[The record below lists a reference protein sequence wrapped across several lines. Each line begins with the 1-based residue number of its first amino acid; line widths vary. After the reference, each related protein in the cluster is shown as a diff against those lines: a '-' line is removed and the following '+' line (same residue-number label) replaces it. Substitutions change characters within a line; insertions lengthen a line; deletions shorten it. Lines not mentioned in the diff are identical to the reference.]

1 MFTYASQAYAPV
13 GSYYDN
19 SQNFMSPSKDQRRN
33 SLRYLDDGK
42 QFDSL
47 METHHYEEYKQ
58 KMQQSLLS
66 NLNTSQINQ
75 TYATTSIGSP
85 FVLKE
90 LELRYQELQR
100 LLKFTED
107 ELNKAKVK
115 IIDQKA
121 FYEELLKEKDQR
133 IEEYQLKEKQF
144 YQKLITPNASQR
156 EIADKKEVY
165 IENQTLI
172 QDPKNMQS
180 PISEVKGLHKNTSQK
195 TLDSLP
201 LSLVQQAP
209 VDKFYKYDLQIKKL
223 EISVAQKDV
232 EIANLT
238 QEVNQLKQTIDYK
251 VHLEIQE
258 RQGRENFQSSL
269 ANIPFI
275 SENSDL
281 KRQNASLRAENNTL
295 KRQMKDSKQ
304 KLELYETNNANLAN
318 KLNELVQKEKAL
330 LEEQYQNSLKKNA
343 TSILKVSGD
352 KSLLDG
358 VVGIMHYIRQA
369 LSEIMFD
376 LFVKSGNISIQK
388 KVNSFISFQV
398 NLNSSFGPESRGL
411 VIPLYLYKKQIYF
424 KTNQNW
430 VQFNLRMK
438 SLVKMYYP
446 DYAELGTEE
455 NKLYKVATGDSD
467 REVERSEVNVWI
479 INSLQEIEKKSIKDK
494 SEIKDQKD
502 LFRLLSLLY
511 RTRYPLQGTQ
521 LDVDLDIQIRLEDQI
536 VERMLKLSIEEI
548 PQRDV
553 KN

>member
-19 SQNFMSPSKDQRRN
+19 SQSYMSPTKDQRTH

-47 METHHYEEYKQ
+47 MDTHHYEEYKQ

-66 NLNTSQINQ
+66 NPNSSQINQ
-75 TYATTSIGSP
+75 TYANTSIGSP

-121 FYEELLKEKDQR
+121 YYEELLKEKDKR
-133 IEEYQLKEKQF
+133 IEEYQTKERQF
-144 YQKLITPNASQR
+144 YQKLVTPNASQR
-156 EIADKKEVY
+156 EIPDKKEVY
-165 IENQTLI
+165 IENQALI
-172 QDPKNMQS
+172 QDPRNMQS
-180 PISEVKGLHKNTSQK
+180 PISEVKGLHKNASQK

-201 LSLVQQAP
+201 LSLVQQTP

-223 EISVAQKDV
+223 EISISQKDL
-232 EIANLT
+232 EIANLS

-251 VHLEIQE
+251 VHLEMQE
-258 RQGRENFQSSL
+258 RQRREHFESSL
-269 ANIPFI
+269 TNIPFLT
-275 SENSDL
+275 ENSDL
-281 KRQNASLRAENNTL
+281 KRQNASLKAENNTL
-295 KRQMKDSKQ
+295 KRQLKDSKS
-304 KLELYETNNANLAN
+304 KLELFETNNSNLAN

-330 LEEQYQNSLKKNA
+330 LEEQYQNSQKKQA

-369 LSEIMFD
+369 LSEIMFEV
-376 LFVKSGNISIQK
+376 FVKSGNISIQK
-388 KVNSFISFQV
+388 KANSFISFQV
-398 NLNSSFGPESRGL
+398 NLKSVFGPESRGV
-411 VIPLYLYKKQIYF
+411 VIALYLYKK
-424 KTNQNW
+424 
-430 VQFNLRMK
+430 MK
-438 SLVKMYYP
+438 QLVKIYYP
-446 DYAELGTEE
+446 DYGEIGTEDMDM
-455 NKLYKVATGDSD
+455 YKILAGDSD
-467 REVERSEVNVWI
+467 REVERSEVNIWI
-479 INSLQEIEKKSIKDK
+479 INSLQEIEKKSLKDK

-502 LFRLLSLLY
+502 IFRLLALLY
-511 RTRYPLQGTQ
+511 RTRHPLQGTS
-521 LDVDLDIQIRLEDQI
+521 LDVDQDIQIRLEDQV
-536 VERMLKLSIEEI
+536 VERMLKLSIEEM
-548 PQRDV
+548 PQEQEDA

>member
-1 MFTYASQAYAPV
+1 MYSYASQAYAPV

-19 SQNFMSPSKDQRRN
+19 SQNYMSPNKDQRTN

-66 NLNTSQINQ
+66 NPNTSQINQ

-100 LLKFTED
+100 LLKFTEE

-121 FYEELLKEKDQR
+121 YYEELLKEKDKR
-133 IEEYQLKEKQF
+133 IEEYQIKEKQF
-144 YQKLITPNASQR
+144 YQKMVTPNASQR

-165 IENQTLI
+165 IDNQALI

-180 PISEVKGLHKNTSQK
+180 PISEVKGLNKNTSQK

-223 EISVAQKDV
+223 EISLAQKDL
-232 EIANLT
+232 EIANLS

-251 VHLEIQE
+251 VHLEMQE
-258 RQGRENFQSSL
+258 RQKRENFQSSL
-269 ANIPFI
+269 TNIPFI
-275 SENSDL
+275 TENSDL
-281 KRQNASLRAENNTL
+281 KRQNASLKAENNTL
-295 KRQMKDSKQ
+295 KRQMKDTKS

-330 LEEQYQNSLKKNA
+330 LEEQYQNSQKKQA

-369 LSEIMFD
+369 LSEIMFE
-376 LFVKSGNISIQK
+376 LFVKSANISIQK
-388 KVNSFISFQV
+388 KANSFISFQV
-398 NLNSSFGPESRGL
+398 NLKSVFGPESRGV
-411 VIPLYLYKKQIYF
+411 VIPLYLYKK
-424 KTNQNW
+424 
-430 VQFNLRMK
+430 MK
-438 SLVKMYYP
+438 SLVKIYYP
-446 DYAELGTEE
+446 DYGEIGTEE
-455 NKLYKVATGDSD
+455 MEVYKMVTGDSD
-467 REVERSEVNVWI
+467 REVERSEVNIWI
-479 INSLQEIEKKSIKDK
+479 ISSLKEIEKKSLKDK

-502 LFRLLSLLY
+502 LFRLVALLY
-511 RTRYPLQGTQ
+511 RTRYPLQGTH
-521 LDVDLDIQIRLEDQI
+521 LDVDLDIQIKLEDQI
-536 VERMLKLSIEEI
+536 VERMLKLSIEEQ
-548 PQRDV
+548 PQSEV
-553 KN
+553 QN